1 MTFTETK
8 RFDTLNY
15 EFKRPCPKG
24 KNKKI
29 SGLMKDK
36 LGGKI
41 KAKLVWL
48 RTRTYSCLI
57 DGGGEDKKRKRHQKA
72 PKKKL

>member
-15 EFKRPCPKG
+15 TFNRPCPKG
-24 KNKKI
+24 KNKRI
-29 SGLMKDK
+29 SGLMKDE

-41 KAKLVWL
+41 KINLF
-48 RTRTYSCLI
+48 
-57 DGGGEDKKRKRHQKA
+57 D
-72 PKKKL
+72 

>member
-29 SGLMKDK
+29 SGLMKDE

-41 KAKLVWL
+41 KIHLF
-48 RTRTYSCLI
+48 
-57 DGGGEDKKRKRHQKA
+57 D
-72 PKKKL
+72 